1 MAKEKETKRQETK
14 EKKKKGTCIKRGE
27 CPGCD
32 GGSSCACAE

>member
-1 MAKEKETKRQETK
+1 MAKEKKK
-14 EKKKKGTCIKRGE
+14 EQMPTPKKKKGPCLKRGE